1 MNSMLIKEEVNLWL
15 KNLGISSCLN
25 KTTTNWE
32 KNGKLTDG
40 ANTVGTSIDPWWV
53 IWDHKIQESGIIGT
67 T

>member
-40 ANTVGTSIDPWWV
+40 ANTVGTSIDP
-53 IWDHKIQESGIIGT
+53 
-67 T
+67 